1 MVSKLTV
8 PTLLSQFKFEFKDG
22 VNAETEPYMH
32 NNMSSSGLL
41 DFKALISD
49 RPQSYSLKA

>member
-8 PTLLSQFKFEFKDG
+8 PTLLSQFKFEFKDD
-22 VNAETEPYMH
+22 VNPETVPYMH
-32 NNMSSSGLL
+32 NNMSASKILE
-41 DFKALISD
+41 FKALISV

>member
-22 VNAETEPYMH
+22 VNPETEPYMH
-32 NNMSSSGLL
+32 NNMSGNKILE
-41 DFKALISD
+41 FKALISD
-49 RPQSYSLKA
+49 RP